1 MEFNN
6 LNIFNNVNQ
15 KIIRR
20 ADVATM
26 FGVTRQT
33 LSNWAQKGILHAK
46 NINNEQYYSEEEV
59 NQLTTFATDYAHSK
73 ELLQREID
81 AMKQDRKNVQLS
93 RMDAIANRRY
103 LRLCDKYGITREFYK
118 ATVNMLYEVGDLR
131 KREADVILMLL
142 NDYSY
147 DEIAEEHCLTRERI
161 RQIAG
166 KAIRKSREIK
176 NLAEK
181 IEHIK
186 QLETDN
192 TSLRIANVA
201 LMQEIQT
208 LRKLKDV
215 KVEEKQAINFPTDP
229 FLTFLSTKVVDI
241 HGLSVRAKN
250 IMFSA
255 CNRNYDATI
264 ADVCRFSKTDIR
276 KVRNCGR
283 KSLQEI
289 VDYLDKHN
297 AFLSMDV
304 DEIMKRRTEYLL
316 NKEQSHE

>member
-1 MEFNN
+1 MNK
-6 LNIFNNVNQ
+6 

-81 AMKQDRKNVQLS
+81 ALKQDRKNVHLS

-103 LRLCDKYGITREFYK
+103 LRLCDKYGITKEFYK
-118 ATVNMLYEVGDLR
+118 CIINMLFETKDICS
-131 KREADVILMLL
+131 READVILMLL
-142 NDYSY
+142 NNCSY
-147 DEIAEEHCLTRERI
+147 DEIAEEYGLTRERI

-192 TSLRIANVA
+192 TSLRIANKA
-201 LMQEIQT
+201 LMEEVQT
-208 LRKLKDV
+208 LRELKDV
-215 KVEEKQAINFPTDP
+215 KVEEKPTITLPPDP
-229 FLTFLSTKVVDI
+229 FLDFLSTKVVDI
-241 HGLSVRAKN
+241 QGLSVRAKN
-250 IMFSA
+250 IMFAA
-255 CNRNYDATI
+255 CDRNDDATI
-264 ADVCRFSKTDIR
+264 ADVCRFSKTDIL
-276 KVRNCGR
+276 KVRNCGK

-289 VDYLDKHN
+289 VDYLEKHN
-297 AFLSMDV
+297 ASLGMDV
-304 DEIMKRRTEYLL
+304 DEIMKKRTEYLL
-316 NKEQSHE
+316 NKE

>member
-1 MEFNN
+1 MNK
-6 LNIFNNVNQ
+6 

-33 LSNWAQKGILHAK
+33 LSNWAQKGILHTK

-59 NQLTTFATDYAHSK
+59 NQLTTFATDYAKSK
-73 ELLQREID
+73 ELLQREVE
-81 AMKQDRKNVQLS
+81 ALKQDRKNVQLS

-103 LRLCDKYGITREFYK
+103 LRLCDKHGIARDFYK
-118 ATVNMLYEVGDLR
+118 AIINMLYEAGDLCS
-131 KREADVILMLL
+131 READVILMLL
-142 NDYSY
+142 NNCSY
-147 DEIAEEHCLTRERI
+147 NEIAEEYCLTRERI

-166 KAIRKSREIK
+166 KAIRKSQEMK

-201 LMQEIQT
+201 LMQEVQT

-215 KVEEKQAINFPTDP
+215 KVEEKQLINLPTDP
-229 FLTFLSTKVVDI
+229 FLIFLSTKVVDI
-241 HGLSVRAKN
+241 QGLSVRAKN
-250 IMFSA
+250 IMFAA
-255 CNRNYDATI
+255 CNRNNDATI

-276 KVRNCGR
+276 KVRNCGK

-289 VDYLDKHN
+289 EDYFDKHN

-304 DEIMKRRTEYLL
+304 DEIMKKRMEYLL
-316 NKEQSHE
+316 NKEKDNE

>member
-1 MEFNN
+1 MNK
-6 LNIFNNVNQ
+6 

-20 ADVATM
+20 ADVAAM
-26 FGVTRQT
+26 FGVNRQT
-33 LSNWAQKGILHAK
+33 ITNWAEKGILHLK
-46 NINNEQYYSEEEV
+46 TINNVQYVSEEEV
-59 NQLTTFATDYAHSK
+59 IQIATFVCDYTYSQK
-73 ELLQREID
+73 LLQREID
-81 AMKQDRKNVQLS
+81 ALKQDRKNVRLS

-118 ATVNMLYEVGDLR
+118 AIVNMLHEVGDLR

-142 NDYSY
+142 NNYSY
-147 DEIAEEHCLTRERI
+147 DEIAEEYCLTRERI

-166 KAIRKSREIK
+166 KAIRKSQELK

-192 TSLRIANVA
+192 TSLRIANKA
-201 LMQEIQT
+201 LMEEVQT
-208 LRKLKDV
+208 LRELKDV
-215 KVEEKQAINFPTDP
+215 KVEEKQAITLPTDP
-229 FLTFLSTKVVDI
+229 FLIFLSTKVVDI
-241 HGLSVRAKN
+241 QGLSVRAKN
-250 IMFSA
+250 IMFAA
-255 CNRNYDATI
+255 CNRNNDATI

-276 KVRNCGR
+276 KVRNCGK

-289 VDYLDKHN
+289 EDYLDKHN

-304 DEIMKRRTEYLL
+304 DEIMKKRTKYLL
-316 NKEQSHE
+316 NKE